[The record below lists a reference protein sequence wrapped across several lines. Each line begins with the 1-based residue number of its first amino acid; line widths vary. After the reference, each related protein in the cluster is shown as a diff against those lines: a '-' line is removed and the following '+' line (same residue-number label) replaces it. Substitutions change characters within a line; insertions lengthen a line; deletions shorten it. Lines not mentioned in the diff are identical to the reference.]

1 MVSYEWH
8 DSYVYSRGIL
18 VVRRER
24 GEGWGGGGG
33 GAETRRRNERP
44 RIIESLSSCVVH
56 SSRAT
61 EATGG
66 RVFEHKCGC
75 DDAQLLLLLLLLPL
89 QSPKVQKLL
98 LISSE
103 LGTLLAHR
111 WRQSTH

>member
-1 MVSYEWH
+1 M
-8 DSYVYSRGIL
+8 GLGGL
-18 VVRRER
+18 V
-24 GEGWGGGGG
+24 GGSG
-33 GAETRRRNERP
+33 RSERP

-75 DDAQLLLLLLLLPL
+75 DDAQLLLLLLLLLLPL